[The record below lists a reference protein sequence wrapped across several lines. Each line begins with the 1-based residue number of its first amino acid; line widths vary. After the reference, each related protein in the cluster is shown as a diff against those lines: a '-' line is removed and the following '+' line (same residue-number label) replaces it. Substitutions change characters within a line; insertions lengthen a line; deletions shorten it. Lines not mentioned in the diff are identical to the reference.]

1 MGRVRSGKHS
11 WHYQVE
17 KYVDHILDGKK
28 PAGQTIRGAC
38 ARYRHDLEHAADR
51 GYYFDRHRAAEML
64 DRFPLLLR
72 HTTGQWAGQP
82 FNPYPWQAFG
92 LWNVFGWRRE
102 DNGMRR
108 FREWMCSVARGNGKS
123 PLGAAVMLVLFTADI
138 PADING
144 EFYTVATMKDQ
155 ARIVWRD
162 CEAMAKASPDLTEV
176 IQFRRDKLFV
186 DFEVDGIHDRSF
198 LTILGSDSSNSD
210 GLKISAVVRD
220 ELHAWRDHHRELLE
234 KIDTAMGK
242 RRQPLAVTITTAGN
256 DRCTLWQEAHAYS
269 SDAARQIIPA
279 DQHFSQIYEAEEEDD
294 PHDPRTWAK
303 ANPMLEH
310 GVVSHQYLQQES
322 DKARARPEKLAS
334 FIRYHAKNR
343 RVSSAEQLI
352 SIDKWDACYD
362 PTRQPDPKISP
373 HGGVDLGWVDDLAAF
388 ALVWPCEIDGRRCY
402 VVRSWAWIPLET
414 PHHDL
419 DIDPWSSW
427 IRHQHLHTVPGP
439 VMRVQTFYDTIA
451 ELHKR
456 HVIKTVAYDPNNLRE
471 IAGHCDDLGIDT
483 YGFLQRPS
491 KYNEPIK
498 ELLAA
503 VQERRIFHDGNPVL
517 RWCVANLV
525 TKSDEHGY
533 RMPDKKASKSKI
545 DVAVALL
552 MALSEAMFGQ
562 FSAPK
567 YVPEPTLL

>member
-1 MGRVRSGKHS
+1 VPDAWLAVGDHRFYASNDWNGALEAYGHVLDHPASDAYAMALFKTAWCNWKLGNSAEAVKRFKQVLDQGGSEQTDEAGRKRLADLREEALEYLVQVLSEDEKNTPKDIYDFLASIDGSQYSRKVLVRLGEAYEAQTRYDKSVPT
-11 WHYQVE
+11 WRFLIE
-17 KYVDHILDGKK
+17 LDGK
-28 PAGQTIRGAC
+28 
-38 ARYRHDLEHAADR
+38 HVDAADFELHVVAGLR
-51 GYYFDRHRAAEML
+51 GDGKLPAAL
-64 DRFPLLLR
+64 
-72 HTTGQWAGQP
+72 
-82 FNPYPWQAFG
+82 
-92 LWNVFGWRRE
+92 
-102 DNGMRR
+102 
-108 FREWMCSVARGNGKS
+108 
-123 PLGAAVMLVLFTADI
+123 
-138 PADING
+138 
-144 EFYTVATMKDQ
+144 
-155 ARIVWRD
+155 
-162 CEAMAKASPDLTEV
+162 
-176 IQFRRDKLFV
+176 
-186 DFEVDGIHDRSF
+186 
-198 LTILGSDSSNSD
+198 
-210 GLKISAVVRD
+210 D
-220 ELHAWRDHHRELLE
+220 ELGIIHERYGLG
-234 KIDTAMGK
+234 TA
-242 RRQPLAVTITTAGN
+242 
-256 DRCTLWQEAHAYS
+256 
-269 SDAARQIIPA
+269 
-279 DQHFSQIYEAEEEDD
+279 
-294 PHDPRTWAK
+294 WAK

-310 GVVSHQYLQQES
+310 GVVSLQYLQQES

-451 ELHKR
+451 DLHKR
-456 HVIKTVAYDPNNLRE
+456 HAIKTVAYDPNNLRE

-483 YGFLQRPS
+483 YGFLQRAS